1 MQGPTCGLETHSFSR
16 LHEYE
21 YHKVLQQ
28 STGLKILSN
37 KLSEGSRCHLPFSN
51 RLQGRCNVAIFRAST
66 SRSVSTSDWNPQSL
80 TALCSK
86 GIQLL
91 ALSVWL
97 SKTSDLSPEVMIA
110 LSNAKIWFSY
120 RISPVTWLPTG
131 PEVTKVEA
139 VRMRSQGKFSKNLL
153 CILDYVCLFIRFMH
167 W

>member
-1 MQGPTCGLETHSFSR
+1 MQGPSCGPETHSFSR

-21 YHKVLQQ
+21 YHEVLPLV
-28 STGLKILSN
+28 SRSFN
-37 KLSEGSRCHLPFSN
+37 KLSEWSPCHLPFSN
-51 RLQGRCNVAIFRAST
+51 RLQGRCNVAIFRAAST

-97 SKTSDLSPEVMIA
+97 CETSDLSPEVMIA

-131 PEVTKVEA
+131 PEVTKVEV
-139 VRMRSQGKFSKNLL
+139 VRMISQWSFSKNLL
-153 CILDYVCLFIRFMH
+153 FVLDYVCLFIRFMH

>member
-1 MQGPTCGLETHSFSR
+1 MDQKRTHSPD
-16 LHEYE
+16 
-21 YHKVLQQ
+21 
-28 STGLKILSN
+28 STNTNIIKSSHRFKDPFN
-37 KLSEGSRCHLPFSN
+37 KLSEWSRCHLPFSN

-66 SRSVSTSDWNPQSL
+66 SRSVSTSDWNSQSL

-91 ALSVWL
+91 ALAVWL

-131 PEVTKVEA
+131 PEVTKVE
-139 VRMRSQGKFSKNLL
+139 VVGMRSQWKFLKNVLYV
-153 CILDYVCLFIRFMH
+153 LDYVCLSIRFMH